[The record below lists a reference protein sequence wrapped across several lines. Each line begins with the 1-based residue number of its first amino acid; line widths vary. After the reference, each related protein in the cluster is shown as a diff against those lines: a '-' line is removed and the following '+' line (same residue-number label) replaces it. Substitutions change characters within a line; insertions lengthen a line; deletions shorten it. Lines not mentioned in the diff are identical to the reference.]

1 MLAAAGWVAFN
12 CLALSQTSVAIATC
26 IGTPIPTP
34 SPSASF
40 AVVVSAGD

>member
-1 MLAAAGWVAFN
+1 MLAAACRVALN
-12 CLALSQTSVAIATC
+12 RLTLNQTSVAIATS

-40 AVVVSAGD
+40 AVVVSAGG